1 VEKESEMTRWIQEFN
16 QHPFNHVWKDLLEAV
31 KTVGVDDVT
40 VATTVQELA
49 RLKKA
54 LSFIDG
60 IISSADLE
68 LTPKSI
74 WASSHSQA
82 DACLSQVQHY
92 DSNRNVAHLI
102 QANEHADNLLTYVR
116 PYMVHPKDAIKAYGV
131 AVKAFSD
138 QVSDYIGAFQ
148 SKTSET
154 QSNLD
159 VSVRKAVEQI
169 RIIEEIEQRVKN
181 FDAYLFDGVDG
192 NDPAEKFFARALS
205 NAEIQHQSISDLHQ
219 KLLVNPG
226 SVSEKI
232 TNFEQEISEFRN
244 AQNELTKESVSK
256 HKDLEHFYERVFG
269 RPLADDDEIQDDGLK
284 RELDLRF
291 EQLATYETE
300 QATRQEALFTRI
312 ESLLPGATSA
322 GLASSYKTLKD
333 NFEKP
338 ISNYT
343 RAFYGAMLALLLG
356 GLALVIDS
364 FTLWPFHIE
373 LSRAADW
380 EEMLRTLLT
389 RLPVI
394 IPVVWFAI
402 FSATRRSQ
410 YERLQQEYA
419 HKEAFASSYESY
431 KKQLQEL
438 KIDADL
444 LQQEL
449 IAKAIE
455 AIAFNASKTLD
466 GKHEEKLPMMQLLEK
481 VNLGELKELLELVK
495 NK

>member
-1 VEKESEMTRWIQEFN
+1 MTRWIQEFN
-16 QHPFNHVWKDLLEAV
+16 QHPFNHVWKNLLEAV
-31 KTVGVDDVT
+31 KSVDVDDLT

-54 LSFIDG
+54 LFFVDG
-60 IISSADLE
+60 IISGADLE

-74 WASSHSQA
+74 WASSQSQA
-82 DACLSQVQHY
+82 DACLGQVQLYH
-92 DSNRNVAHLI
+92 SNRNVAHLI

-116 PYMVHPKDAIKAYGV
+116 PYMVHPEDAIKAYGV

-154 QSNLD
+154 QSSLD
-159 VSVRKAVEQI
+159 LSVRKAVEQI
-169 RIIEEIEQRVKN
+169 RVIEEIEQRVKN
-181 FDAYLFDGVDG
+181 FDAYLFEGVDG
-192 NDPAEKFFARALS
+192 NDPAEKFFARTLS
-205 NAEIQHQSISDLHQ
+205 DVESQHQSISDLHQ
-219 KLLVNPG
+219 KLLLNPG

-232 TNFEQEISEFRN
+232 KNFEQEILEFRN
-244 AQNELTKESVSK
+244 AQNELAEDSASK
-256 HKDLEHFYERVFG
+256 HKDLERFYERVFG

-291 EQLATYETE
+291 EQLAIYETE

-356 GLALVIDS
+356 GLALVIDNL
-364 FTLWPFHIE
+364 TLWPFHIE
-373 LSRAADW
+373 LSRAAGW

-438 KIDADL
+438 KVDADL

-449 IAKAIE
+449 IAKAID

-481 VNLGELKELLELVK
+481 VNLDELKKLLELVRSK
-495 NK
+495 